1 MDSSIS
7 KDILSKY
14 KIGINGVKYKIISS
28 LNINNE
34 NTRDHKQGVNI
45 FANVFAKNNIVLYVV
60 SFMLSMVG
68 LTGEFSI
75 FSVSM
80 LGACF
85 ASSVPALGIVLVSL
99 IGNLIK
105 YGVGGALGY
114 FLTALIM
121 VVTLFLIKPVYNEQ
135 ERNEK
140 IKIGKNVFISTLLLQ
155 IIKLAISTF
164 TIYDMLSGVAVSI
177 IALVFYKIF
186 VNAIVVLQDFNK
198 RSAFSIEE
206 VIGASL
212 LLAISVGAFG
222 DLNIFGFGIRNI
234 LSILIV
240 MILGWKN
247 GVLVGTTS
255 GVTIGVTL
263 GIITGSEPI
272 MIAAYAISGMIAGI
286 LNRFGKLGVIIGF
299 ALGNVILA
307 YVSNGYTI
315 ELIHF
320 KEILI
325 ASIGLLAVPKTLH
338 IDLEEFI
345 GNSKFLPVV
354 PNRALNKSKE
364 VAENLNNVSEAIQ
377 EMATAYK
384 KYEPR
389 TFEENTHRNA
399 NKQIFIAELL
409 NNLEPYRENMLYDD
423 IANVDGKIIDKIF
436 SILLDK
442 QQIEKE
448 DLLKTFAECNSY
460 IIESNDNN
468 VSKLLEKNIN
478 EIVRT
483 INMSYRISKSDF
495 IWRKKVEQNNANME
509 KQLNG
514 VSKAIQNMAKDI
526 QKELEL
532 EEKYE
537 KENKEIIEIL
547 KQKDINIE
555 DISISKEDR
564 YIVDIYLNEILET
577 IKINTIEKVLTKVL
591 KENIVLNDEVSVGK
605 KLSFI
610 SDDKYVMAI
619 GSGETIKNKSKVS
632 GDSILNIRLK
642 DGKYLVAISDGMGSG
657 QEAKK
662 SSTQALRM
670 LENLLL
676 SGFDKNTSLELIN
689 TSLINQN
696 SEVFSTL
703 DIAIIDLYKGT
714 IEFIKSGACPTYIKN
729 KKKVQIIKSN
739 TLPAGIID
747 VNDVQTFDK
756 DISMGDI
763 MLMCSDGILD
773 SNVEYKNKELW
784 IKYLL
789 EDIETNNTQ
798 KIADLILSEAI
809 DNNYGIPKDDMSII
823 VCKFMKKED

>member
-1 MDSSIS
+1 MFQN
-7 KDILSKY
+7 
-14 KIGINGVKYKIISS
+14 INEDTI
-28 LNINNE
+28 NINNE
-34 NTRDHKQGVNI
+34 NTRDNKQGVNI

-186 VNAIVVLQDFNK
+186 VNAIVVLQDFNRK
-198 RSAFSIEE
+198 SAFSIEE

-495 IWRKKVEQNNANME
+495 IWRKKVEQNNANMK

-532 EEKYE
+532 GEKYE

-577 IKINTIEKVLTKVL
+577 LKINTIEKVLTKVL

-610 SDDKYVMAI
+610 SGDKYVMAI
-619 GSGETIKNKSKVS
+619 GSGETIKSKSQVS

-756 DISMGDI
+756 DISTGDI

>member
-1 MDSSIS
+1 MFQN
-7 KDILSKY
+7 
-14 KIGINGVKYKIISS
+14 INEDTI
-28 LNINNE
+28 NINNE
-34 NTRDHKQGVNI
+34 NTRDNKQGVNM

-155 IIKLAISTF
+155 IVKLAISTF

-364 VAENLNNVSEAIQ
+364 VAENLNSVSEAIQ

-532 EEKYE
+532 GEKYE

-577 IKINTIEKVLTKVL
+577 LKINTIEKVLTKVL

-610 SDDKYVMAI
+610 SGDKYVMAI
-619 GSGETIKNKSKVS
+619 GSGETIKSKSQVS

-676 SGFDKNTSLELIN
+676 SGFDKNISLELIN

-756 DISMGDI
+756 DISTVDI
-763 MLMCSDGILD
+763 MLMCSYGILD

-809 DNNYGIPKDDMSII
+809 DNNYGVPKDDMSIV
-823 VCKFMKKED
+823 VCKFMKKEN

>member
-1 MDSSIS
+1 MFQN
-7 KDILSKY
+7 
-14 KIGINGVKYKIISS
+14 INEDTI
-28 LNINNE
+28 NINNE
-34 NTRDHKQGVNI
+34 NTRDNKQGVNI

-85 ASSVPALGIVLVSL
+85 ASSVPALGIVFVSL

-532 EEKYE
+532 GEKYE

-619 GSGETIKNKSKVS
+619 GSGETIKNKSEVS

-739 TLPAGIID
+739 TLPAGIIE

-756 DISMGDI
+756 DISTGDI

-809 DNNYGIPKDDMSII
+809 DNNYGVPKDDMSIV

>member
-1 MDSSIS
+1 MFQN
-7 KDILSKY
+7 
-14 KIGINGVKYKIISS
+14 INEDTI
-28 LNINNE
+28 NINNE
-34 NTRDHKQGVNI
+34 NTRDNKQGVNM

-155 IIKLAISTF
+155 IVKLAISTF

-272 MIAAYAISGMIAGI
+272 MIAAYPISGMIAGI

-364 VAENLNNVSEAIQ
+364 VAENLNSVSEAIQ

-532 EEKYE
+532 GEKYE

-577 IKINTIEKVLTKVL
+577 LKINTIEKVLTKVL

-610 SDDKYVMAI
+610 SGDKYVMAI
-619 GSGETIKNKSKVS
+619 GSGETIKSKSQVS

-676 SGFDKNTSLELIN
+676 SGFDKNISLELIN

-756 DISMGDI
+756 DISTGDI

-809 DNNYGIPKDDMSII
+809 DNNYGVPKDDMSIV
-823 VCKFMKKED
+823 VCKFMKKEN

>member
-1 MDSSIS
+1 MFQN
-7 KDILSKY
+7 
-14 KIGINGVKYKIISS
+14 INEDTI
-28 LNINNE
+28 NINNE
-34 NTRDHKQGVNI
+34 NTRDNKQGVNI

-364 VAENLNNVSEAIQ
+364 VAENLNSVSEAIQ

-436 SILLDK
+436 SILLGK

-532 EEKYE
+532 GEKYE

-577 IKINTIEKVLTKVL
+577 LKINTIEKVLTKVL
-591 KENIVLNDEVSVGK
+591 KENIVLNDEVSLGK

-632 GDSILNIRLK
+632 GDSTLNIRLK

-756 DISMGDI
+756 DISTGDI

-809 DNNYGIPKDDMSII
+809 DNNYGIPKDDMSIV